1 LKNERNEAVV
11 ASLMQL
17 YGPPRRLVL
26 YDSDLTGFGRSQ
38 NLGPIFDIGV
48 TYRLNPLEAVIE
60 SLVNVIAEDLSQR
73 QITHRDTVFLNKS
86 INEQAVEYLR
96 KILENDPEILKEIHR
111 KWLNRLAEFLS
122 SLDPEKVSTTA
133 EAIFQVAK
141 EFRLSA
147 PSAVQAISSLVNYDK
162 QEPS

>member
-11 ASLMQL
+11 TSLMQL
-17 YGPPRRLVL
+17 YSPPRRLVL
-26 YDSDLTGFGRSQ
+26 YDGDLTGSGRSQ
-38 NLGPIFDIGV
+38 NLEQIFDIGV
-48 TYRLNPLEAVIE
+48 KSQLNPLEAIIE

-73 QITHRDTVFLNKS
+73 QITHRDTVFLNKG

-96 KILENDPEILKEIHR
+96 RILENDPEILKEIHR
-111 KWLNRLAEFLS
+111 RWLNRLTEFLS

-141 EFRLSA
+141 EFRISA
-147 PSAVQAISSLVNYDK
+147 PSAVQAISSLVNYTK
-162 QEPS
+162 QP